1 MTATDEAEPAK
12 PTSIARHAI
21 VAAALACGIGLGAA
35 LGLTVFDPTLDS
47 TFDPADTTQPVV
59 MVPQL
64 EAPAGGPPAPPN
76 HCPGITQPRTLN
88 TSRCRNRLSPRP
100 KAHRSSR
107 LRQLPQS
114 RRTPKLARPPWTGRA
129 SPPSRHRPRGTP
141 AIPPSTVDI
150 DVPQLPQPEPVDPEE
165 PQKPGPT
172 NELGPIS
179 DLPDLKPQLPPKFT
193 LVPEVEVDGGAAQSE
208 APEVDTRRAVDEEVA
223 AEFNCQA
230 LNPRPDE

>member
-1 MTATDEAEPAK
+1 MPESTDLWDGGTEPAK

-64 EAPAGGPPAPPN
+64 EAPAGGPPAPAQPLPGHHPAPN
-76 HCPGITQPRTLN
+76 PEHQPLPKPIAAASESAPVLEAPPTAAEPPHAEVSSPAVDGPGQPTL
-88 TSRCRNRLSPRP
+88 P
-100 KAHRSSR
+100 
-107 LRQLPQS
+107 
-114 RRTPKLARPPWTGRA
+114 
-129 SPPSRHRPRGTP
+129 PPSSGNPGDT
-141 AIPPSTVDI
+141 AVTVDI

-193 LVPEVEVDGGAAQSE
+193 LVPPKSRWTVELPNQKPPKS
-208 APEVDTRRAVDEEVA
+208 TRGVPSTKKSR
-223 AEFNCQA
+223 
-230 LNPRPDE
+230 LNSIAKP